1 MKVTVNDTKARRKND
16 SGMELLRAFGP
27 FGMLAQDALEFFK
40 TSMLAQELNFDP
52 VGIITAQLR
61 RSYNEAGLYERE
73 PNLIRLSP
81 NLSVAPYAEEVSDRV
96 QRRFGNSFTQLTID
110 RVKSEVDEAIMAE
123 VKRAVAVIQAGGRYK
138 YENPFPPVDYTP
150 KATG

>member
-1 MKVTVNDTKARRKND
+1 MKITVNDTKARRKND

-40 TSMLAQELNFDP
+40 TSMLAKELNFDP

-73 PNLIRLSP
+73 PNLIRLFP
-81 NLSVAPYAEEVSDRV
+81 NLSEAPYAIEVSEKI
-96 QRRFGNSFTQLTID
+96 QRRFGVSYVQIS
-110 RVKSEVDEAIMAE
+110 R
-123 VKRAVAVIQAGGRYK
+123 RARK
-138 YENPFPPVDYTP
+138 CRRRLCR
-150 KATG
+150 